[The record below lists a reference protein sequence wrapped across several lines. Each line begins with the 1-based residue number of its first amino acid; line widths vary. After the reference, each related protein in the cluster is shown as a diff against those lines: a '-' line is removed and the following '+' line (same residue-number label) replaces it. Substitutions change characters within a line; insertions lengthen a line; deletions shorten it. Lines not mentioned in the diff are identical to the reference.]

1 MKVSLLK
8 SIENSFCL
16 QGVCPGLTHGQKFG
30 ITYVSPSHRAHEDDS
45 RNQGDLTTAESHSM
59 MVVPKQ
65 NSDYSLSETKNY
77 HENLVKSSEGEPA
90 TDAPQK

>member
-1 MKVSLLK
+1 M
-8 SIENSFCL
+8 
-16 QGVCPGLTHGQKFG
+16 
-30 ITYVSPSHRAHEDDS
+30 SPSHRAHEDDS

-65 NSDYSLSETKNY
+65 NFDYSLSETKNY

-90 TDAPQK
+90 SDAPQKWWSPWPLCIYSVILKGTLTK